1 VDSETLGTLTAIS
14 IVAVSSPVLAN
25 ALRRFRIAGV
35 VIEIL
40 AGILIGPQLL
50 GLAELNP
57 TVESFSSLGL
67 AFLMFLAGYEI
78 DFARIRGKPLQLAIG
93 GWGISL
99 VLGLLIGL
107 VLMLEGRVISGLI
120 TGLALT
126 TTALGTMLPMWRDSG
141 LLRTRFGSHALA
153 IGTLGEFGPIIA
165 IAILLSGHDPG
176 RESVLLAFFVGIA
189 IGIAALALRPR
200 TPATVR
206 LLREHLHTSA
216 QLPVRVAVLLI
227 VALLWI
233 ANSFGLDVLL
243 GAFTAGIVVRLGN
256 TGESETIVRT
266 KLEAIGFGF
275 LIPIF
280 FVVSGMEFDLDALT
294 DDASSLLRLPL
305 FLGLFLL
312 VRGLPM
318 VLYRGSLA
326 PGARWP
332 MALFSGTALPLVVV
346 ITQIGTDSGRMLPE
360 NAAALVGAAMLSV
373 VIYPAIAFAL
383 LRRRG
388 DPAPEPGVTAT
399 EEGTEERA
407 PMTEPEPEA

>member
-14 IVAVSSPVLAN
+14 IVAVCSPVLAD
-25 ALRRFRIAGV
+25 ALRRFRVAGV

-40 AGILIGPQLL
+40 VGILIGPQLL
-50 GLAELNP
+50 GLAELSP

-78 DFARIRGKPLQLAIG
+78 DFARIRGKPLQLAIQ

-99 VLGLLIGL
+99 VMGLVVGL
-107 VLMLEGRVISGLI
+107 VLVLEGRVISGLI

-165 IAILLSGHDPG
+165 IAILLSGHGPG
-176 RESVLLAFFVGIA
+176 RESVLLAIFIAIA

-200 TPATVR
+200 APRAVR
-206 LLREHLHTSA
+206 LLREHLYTSA

-227 VALLWI
+227 IALLWV

-256 TGESETIVRT
+256 TGESEPVVRT

-294 DDASSLLRLPL
+294 DDPSSLLRLPV

-312 VRGLPM
+312 VRGLP
-318 VLYRGSLA
+318 VLLYRGELP

-346 ITQIGTDSGRMLPE
+346 ITQIGTDTGRMAPE

-373 VIYPAIAFAL
+373 VIYPSIAFAL

-388 DPAPEPGVTAT
+388 EPAPDPAIGEPAGDAT
-399 EEGTEERA
+399 MPA
-407 PMTEPEPEA
+407 PIAEPEPEE

>member
-14 IVAVSSPVLAN
+14 IVAVTAPVLAD
-25 ALRRFRIAGV
+25 ALRRFRVAGV

-40 AGILIGPQLL
+40 AGILIGPQVL
-50 GLAELNP
+50 GLADLSP
-57 TVESFSSLGL
+57 VVDSFSSLGL

-78 DFARIRGKPLQLAIG
+78 DFARLRGTPLRLATQ

-99 VLGLLIGL
+99 LIALAIGGVLVLEHRAISALIIGL
-107 VLMLEGRVISGLI
+107 
-120 TGLALT
+120 TLT

-141 LLRTRFGSHALA
+141 LLRTRFGTHALA
-153 IGTLGEFGPIIA
+153 IGTLGEFGPIVA
-165 IAILLSGHDPG
+165 VALLLSGHEPG
-176 RESVLLAFFVGIA
+176 RESVLLVVFVGIA
-189 IGIAALALRPR
+189 LAMAALAMRPR
-200 TPATVR
+200 TPRVVR
-206 LLREHLHTSA
+206 LLRQHLHTSA

-227 VALLWI
+227 IALLWI

-256 TGESETIVRT
+256 TGESEPVVRT

-280 FVVSGMEFDLDALT
+280 FVVSGMQFDLDALFDNPAT
-294 DDASSLLRLPL
+294 FLRVPV

-312 VRGLPM
+312 VRGAPMILYGRALP
-318 VLYRGSLA
+318 RGT
-326 PGARWP
+326 RWP
-332 MALFSGTALPLVVV
+332 MALFSSTALPLVVV
-346 ITQIGTDSGRMLPE
+346 ITQIGTDTGRMLPE

-373 VIYPAIAFAL
+373 VTYPALAFAL

-388 DPAPEPGVTAT
+388 ELEPEPPAGETPDDEV
-399 EEGTEERA
+399 RA
-407 PMTEPEPEA
+407 PIPEPEPEE

>member
-14 IVAVSSPVLAN
+14 IVAVSSPLIAD
-25 ALRRFRIAGV
+25 ALRRFRVAGV

-50 GLAELNP
+50 GLAELTP

-78 DFARIRGKPLQLAIG
+78 DFARIRGKPLQLAIR

-99 VLGLLIGL
+99 VLGLLFGL
-107 VLMLEGRVISGLI
+107 VLLLEGRVISGLI

-165 IAILLSGHDPG
+165 IAILLSGHGPG
-176 RESVLLAFFVGIA
+176 RESVLLVIFVAIA

-200 TPATVR
+200 TPRAVR

-256 TGESETIVRT
+256 TGESEPIVRT

-294 DDASSLLRLPL
+294 DDPGSLLRLPV

-318 VLYRGSLA
+318 VLYRGELA
-326 PGARWP
+326 PGLRWP

-346 ITQIGTDSGRMLPE
+346 ITQIGTDTGRMLPE

-388 DPAPEPGVTAT
+388 EPAPDPTDAGPDGAAEVV
-399 EEGTEERA
+399 A
-407 PMTEPEPEA
+407 PEPEPEP

>member
-1 VDSETLGTLTAIS
+1 MDSETLGTLTAIS
-14 IVAVSSPVLAN
+14 IVAVSSPILAD
-25 ALRRFRIAGV
+25 ALRRFRVAGV

-57 TVESFSSLGL
+57 TIDSFSSLGL

-78 DFARIRGKPLQLAIG
+78 EFARIRGRPLRLATG
-93 GWGISL
+93 GWAMSL
-99 VLGLLIGL
+99 ALGLGL
-107 VLMLEGRVISGLI
+107 GFVLELDGRAISGLI
-120 TGLALT
+120 IGLVLT

-153 IGTLGEFGPIIA
+153 IGTVGEFGPIVA
-165 IAILLSGHDPG
+165 IALLLSGHKPG
-176 RESVLLAFFVGIA
+176 RESVLLVVFVAIA
-189 IGIAALALRPR
+189 IGFAALALRPR
-200 TPATVR
+200 TPRALR
-206 LLREHLHTSA
+206 LLREHLHSSA

-256 TGESETIVRT
+256 TGENERVVRT

-280 FVVSGMEFDLDALT
+280 FVVSGMQFDLDAIT
-294 DDASSLLRLPL
+294 DDPGSLLRVPL
-305 FLGLFLL
+305 FLGLFLV
-312 VRGLPM
+312 VRGLAM
-318 VLYRGSLA
+318 VLYRDELE
-326 PGARWP
+326 PGTRWP
-332 MALFSGTALPLVVV
+332 MALFSATALPLVVV
-346 ITQIGTDSGRMLPE
+346 ITQIGTDTGRLSSE
-360 NAAALVGAAMLSV
+360 TAAALVGAAVLSV
-373 VIYPAIAFAL
+373 VIYPSLAFAL

-388 DPAPEPGVTAT
+388 ELAPDPTVAAPGGDADTRSPVSEREPD
-399 EEGTEERA
+399 E
-407 PMTEPEPEA
+407 

>member
-1 VDSETLGTLTAIS
+1 
-14 IVAVSSPVLAN
+14 
-25 ALRRFRIAGV
+25 
-35 VIEIL
+35 
-40 AGILIGPQLL
+40 
-50 GLAELNP
+50 
-57 TVESFSSLGL
+57 
-67 AFLMFLAGYEI
+67 
-78 DFARIRGKPLQLAIG
+78 
-93 GWGISL
+93 
-99 VLGLLIGL
+99 
-107 VLMLEGRVISGLI
+107 VISGLI

-165 IAILLSGHDPG
+165 IAILLSGHGPG
-176 RESVLLAFFVGIA
+176 RESVLLAIFIAIA

-200 TPATVR
+200 APRAVR
-206 LLREHLHTSA
+206 LLREHLYTSA

-227 VALLWI
+227 IALLWV

-256 TGESETIVRT
+256 TGESEPVVRT

-294 DDASSLLRLPL
+294 DDPSSLLRLPV

-312 VRGLPM
+312 VRGLP
-318 VLYRGSLA
+318 VLLYRGELP

-346 ITQIGTDSGRMLPE
+346 ITQIGTDTGRMAPE

-373 VIYPAIAFAL
+373 VIYPSIAFAL

-388 DPAPEPGVTAT
+388 EPAPDPAIGEPAGDAT
-399 EEGTEERA
+399 MPA
-407 PMTEPEPEA
+407 PIAEPEPEE